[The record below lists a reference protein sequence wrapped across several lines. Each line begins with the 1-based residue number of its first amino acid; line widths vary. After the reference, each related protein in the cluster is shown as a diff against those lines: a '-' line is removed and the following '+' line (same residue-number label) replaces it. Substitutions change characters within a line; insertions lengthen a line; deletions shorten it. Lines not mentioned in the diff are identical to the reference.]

1 MIEEIKALLP
11 HPVRQRLGRAHLALM
26 RICNGMRSTED
37 VFNEIYAK
45 NEWGGGPGEIS
56 SGSGSRGKAA
66 EVYIQTIN
74 AFVTQ
79 HGIKSIVDI
88 GCGDFYIARQILD
101 LAGPGIS
108 YSGLDVARIVVE
120 TNNQKFARNGV
131 AFHWANAV
139 TDELPAADLCL
150 VRQVFQ
156 HLSNKQISAIL
167 PKLLRY
173 KWAIITE
180 HYPSPAD
187 FKAFNLDK
195 PQGSDTRLFDG
206 SAVYLDRPP
215 FNLRNISLLAHVDL
229 DAADCIRTWLVP
241 TKVSASTST

>member
-1 MIEEIKALLP
+1 MIEAIKALLP
-11 HPVRQRLGRAHLALM
+11 YPVRQCLSRANLTLM
-26 RICNGMRSTED
+26 RIRNGMRSTED
-37 VFNEIYAK
+37 VFDEIYAK
-45 NEWGGGPGEIS
+45 NEWGGVPGEIN

-66 EVYIQTIN
+66 ELYIQTIN
-74 AFVTQ
+74 SFITRY
-79 HGIKSIVDI
+79 GIKSIVDI
-88 GCGDFYIARQILD
+88 GCGDFYIAHQILD
-101 LAGPGIS
+101 LVGPGVS
-108 YSGLDVARIVVE
+108 YIGLDVARIVVE
-120 TNNQKFARNGV
+120 TNNRRFARNGV

-167 PKLLRY
+167 TKLSHY

-180 HYPSPAD
+180 HYPSQAH

-241 TKVSASTST
+241 TNVSASISA